1 MMAFKFRLEKV
12 LQLKTSQARTE
23 EFKLEALLR
32 QRVQMQAEM
41 DAADSSLLQSRKS
54 IESATFSSSAE
65 LLAFEHYKVRA
76 EKERQEAQRKL
87 TAHDEAVEKQRSA
100 VVAACNVTRWRTGDM
115 VERWVASAW
124 LLKEKHFRKVVG
136 HRDLWTLALVL
147 GRERKLN
154 ASAEAGGVT

>member
-1 MMAFKFRLEKV
+1 MTAFKFRLEKV

-32 QRVQMQAEM
+32 QQAQMQAEM
-41 DAADSSLLQSRKS
+41 DAADSSLLQARKS

-87 TAHDEAVEKQRSA
+87 TAHDEAVQKQRSA
-100 VVAACNVTRWRTGDM
+100 VVAARSGV
-115 VERWVASAW
+115 
-124 LLKEKHFRKVVG
+124 LLLEK
-136 HRDLWTLALVL
+136 L
-147 GRERKLN
+147 REKRR
-154 ASAEAGGVT
+154 ADWQAEADKEVKDLAADFSAAKWLRSDRESDQN